1 MHIPDGF
8 VAPQIYIPAH
18 VVNAAIFTYALKRL
32 MNSLREKTIPYIAS
46 LSVFAFILSSVAI
59 PIPGGT
65 SIHGLGVASLS
76 VLFGPWVAFP
86 CIFLILL
93 LEAVL
98 LGEGGIT
105 TLSINSLAIG
115 LFGSLGAFYV
125 YRVISKLVP
134 DKIALFLSGFTSA
147 LVSAIFIA
155 TVLGAHY
162 YLFKDESGRPIYFP
176 FGYSIVFPALVVPHL
191 IVGTGE
197 GFLTYLVVT
206 LLKKRSKL

>member
-1 MHIPDGF
+1 M
-8 VAPQIYIPAH
+8 
-18 VVNAAIFTYALKRL
+18 
-32 MNSLREKTIPYIAS
+32 
-46 LSVFAFILSSVAI
+46 
-59 PIPGGT
+59 
-65 SIHGLGVASLS
+65 
-76 VLFGPWVAFP
+76 
-86 CIFLILL
+86 
-93 LEAVL
+93 
-98 LGEGGIT
+98 
-105 TLSINSLAIG
+105 
-115 LFGSLGAFYV
+115 FGSLGAFYV
-125 YRVISKLVP
+125 YRVTSKLVP